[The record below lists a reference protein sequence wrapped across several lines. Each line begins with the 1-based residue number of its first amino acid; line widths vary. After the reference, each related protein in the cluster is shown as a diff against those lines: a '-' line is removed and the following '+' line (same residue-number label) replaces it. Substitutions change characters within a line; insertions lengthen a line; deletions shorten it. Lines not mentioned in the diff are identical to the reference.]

1 MTFPFAR
8 LLFGMAAAAVF
19 AASPAVQAQETIK
32 IGFVG
37 PYTGPFAVAGESFRH
52 GVEAYM
58 ALNGSTVGGR
68 KVEVVYRDSA
78 GADPTLAKRLAEELV
93 VKDKV
98 AMLGGFYLSPEV
110 AATAPVVNAA
120 RVPLFIV
127 NAATP
132 ALMKMSP
139 YFVRM
144 GQAINQPAELAASY
158 ARQEGKSRGYVAVG
172 DYGPGH
178 IVEKAFT
185 DKFGAEGGK
194 MAGNV
199 RVPLNTADFAPIAE
213 HIANANPDIL
223 QIFLPPGAASV
234 GFSKAVAARGL
245 TKKVTIIGQGE
256 AEDSDLH
263 LFDDSIVGFK
273 SIIYID
279 ANAKNAENVAF
290 SNWLAKNA
298 GPNVKP
304 NSFSIGAYDAMH
316 LAYKMIADQAGK
328 PFSGEVAMKSLP
340 GYSWKSPRGPVT
352 IDPASRE
359 LIQNFYLREVV
370 KGPDGVKRNAV
381 IKTWEQVKPTA
392 FQAQ

>member
-1 MTFPFAR
+1 MR
-8 LLFGMAAAAVF
+8 LHFRGIWTGLVTGTLMVVSMASA
-19 AASPAVQAQETIK
+19 AQETIK

-37 PYTGPFAVAGESFRH
+37 PYTGPFAVAGQSFRH

-58 ALNGSTVGGR
+58 ALQGSSVGGR
-68 KVEVVYRDSA
+68 KVEVIYRDSA

-120 RVPLFIV
+120 KVPLFIV

-132 ALMKMSP
+132 ALLKMSP

-144 GQAINQPAELAASY
+144 GQSINQPAELAAIY
-158 ARQEGKSRGYVAVG
+158 ARQQAKARGFVAVG

-185 DKFGAEGGK
+185 DKFSAEGGK
-194 MAGNV
+194 MVGNM

-213 HIANANPDIL
+213 HIANANPDVL
-223 QIFLPPGAASV
+223 QVFLPPGAAAV

-245 TKKVTIIGQGE
+245 TQKVLIIGQGE

-263 LFDDSIVGFK
+263 LFDDSILGFR

-279 ANAKNAENVAF
+279 ANAKNPENVAL
-290 SNWLAKNA
+290 SSWLAKNA

-316 LAYKMIADQAGK
+316 LAYKMIGDQAGK
-328 PFSGEVAMKSLP
+328 PFSGEAAMKSLP

-352 IDPASRE
+352 IDPDTRE
-359 LIQNFYLREVV
+359 LIENFYLREVV
-370 KGPDGVKRNAV
+370 KGPDGGKFNKV
-381 IKTWEQVKPTA
+381 IKVWEQVKVTP
-392 FQAQ
+392 FQQ

>member
-1 MTFPFAR
+1 MR
-8 LLFGMAAAAVF
+8 LHFRGIWTRLIAAAAMAVAV
-19 AASPAVQAQETIK
+19 AASAQETIR

-37 PYTGPFAVAGESFRH
+37 PYTGPFAVAGQSFRY

-58 ALNGSTVGGR
+58 ALHGGTVGGR
-68 KVEVVYRDSA
+68 KVEMVYRDSA

-120 RVPLFIV
+120 KVPLFIV

-132 ALMKMSP
+132 ALLKMSP
-139 YFVRM
+139 YFVRL
-144 GQAINQPAELAASY
+144 GQAINQPAELAATY
-158 ARQEGKSRGYVAVG
+158 ARQQGKLRGFVAVG

-185 DKFGAEGGK
+185 DKFSAEGGK
-194 MAGNV
+194 MVGNV

-213 HIANANPDIL
+213 HIANANPDVL
-223 QIFLPPGAASV
+223 QVFLPPGAAAV

-245 TKKVTIIGQGE
+245 TQKVMIIGQGE

-263 LFDDSIVGFK
+263 LFDDSILGFK
-273 SIIYID
+273 SVIYID
-279 ANAKNAENVAF
+279 ANAKNPENVGLT
-290 SNWLAKNA
+290 SWLAKNA

-316 LAYKMIADQAGK
+316 LAYKMIGDQAGK
-328 PFSGEVAMKSLP
+328 PFNGELAMKSLP

-352 IDPASRE
+352 IDPDTRE
-359 LIQNFYLREVV
+359 LTENYYLRDVV
-370 KGPDGVKRNAV
+370 KGPDGTKSNKV
-381 IKTWEQVKPTA
+381 IKVWEQVKATP
-392 FQAQ
+392 FQQ

>member
-1 MTFPFAR
+1 MTLAFAR
-8 LLFGMAAAAVF
+8 QLAGIAAAGVLFATSC
-19 AASPAVQAQETIK
+19 AASAQESVK

-37 PYTGPFAVAGESFRH
+37 PYTGPFAVAGQSFRQ

-58 ALNGSTVGGR
+58 ALHGDKVAGR
-68 KVEVVYRDSA
+68 KVEVIYRDSA

-120 RVPLFIV
+120 KVPLFIV

-132 ALMKMSP
+132 SLMKMSP

-144 GQAINQPAELAASY
+144 GQAINQPAELAAAY
-158 ARQEGKSRGYVAVG
+158 ARQQGKSRGYVAVA

-178 IVEKAFT
+178 LVEEAFMA
-185 DKFGAEGGK
+185 KFTAEGGQ
-194 MAGNV
+194 MVGNV
-199 RVPLNTADFAPIAE
+199 RVPLNTTDFAPFAE
-213 HIANANPDIL
+213 RIANANPEVL

-234 GFSKAVAARGL
+234 GFNKALAARGL
-245 TKKVTIIGQGE
+245 TQKVMIIGQGE
-256 AEDSDLH
+256 AEDSDLP
-263 LFDDSIVGFK
+263 LFDDSILGFK

-290 SNWLAKNA
+290 AGWLTKNV
-298 GPNVKP
+298 GPNARP

-328 PFSGEVAMKSLP
+328 PFDGTAAVKSLP
-340 GYSWKSPRGPVT
+340 GYTFKSPRGTVT
-352 IDPASRE
+352 IDPATRE
-359 LIQNFYLREVV
+359 LVQNFYLREVV
-370 KGPDGVKRNAV
+370 KASDGVKRNQV
-381 IKTWEQVKPTA
+381 VKVWEQVRPAPLK
-392 FQAQ
+392 

>member
-1 MTFPFAR
+1 MNSFLAR
-8 LLFGMAAAAVF
+8 TLSALTTGALLLAGQAAL
-19 AASPAVQAQETIK
+19 AQETVK

-37 PYTGPFAVAGESFRH
+37 PYTGPFAVAGQSFRQ
-52 GVEAYM
+52 GIEAYM
-58 ALNGSTVGGR
+58 ALNGSTVAGR
-68 KVEVVYRDSA
+68 KVEVIYRDSA

-110 AATAPVVNAA
+110 AATAPVANAA
-120 RVPLFIV
+120 KVPLFIV

-158 ARQEGKSRGYVAVG
+158 ARQSGKSRGYVAVA

-178 IVEKAFT
+178 LVEEAFMAR
-185 DKFGAEGGK
+185 FAAEGGQ
-194 MAGNV
+194 MVGNV
-199 RVPLNTADFAPIAE
+199 RIPLNTADFAPFAE
-213 HIANANPDIL
+213 RIANANPDVL

-234 GFSKAVAARGL
+234 GFSKALAARGL
-245 TKKVTIIGQGE
+245 TQKVMIIGQGE
-256 AEDSDLH
+256 AEDSDLP

-279 ANAKNAENVAF
+279 ANAKNAENTAF
-290 SNWLAKNA
+290 AGWLTRNV
-298 GPNVKP
+298 GPTARP
-304 NSFSIGAYDAMH
+304 NSFSIGAFDAMH
-316 LAYKMIADQAGK
+316 LAYKMLNDQAGK
-328 PFSGEVAMKSLP
+328 PFDGTVAVKSLP

-352 IDPASRE
+352 VDPVTRE
-359 LIQNFYLREVV
+359 LVQNFYLREVV
-370 KGPDGVKRNAV
+370 KGDDGAKRNKV
-381 IKTWEQVKPTA
+381 VKVWEQVKPTPLK
-392 FQAQ
+392 

>member
-1 MTFPFAR
+1 MR
-8 LLFGMAAAAVF
+8 LHFRGIWTGLVTGTLMVVSMASA
-19 AASPAVQAQETIK
+19 AQETIK

-37 PYTGPFAVAGESFRH
+37 PYTGPFAVAGQSFRH
-52 GVEAYM
+52 GIEAYM
-58 ALNGSTVGGR
+58 ALQGGSVGGR
-68 KVEVVYRDSA
+68 KVEVIYRDSA

-120 RVPLFIV
+120 KVPLFIV

-132 ALMKMSP
+132 ALLKMSP

-144 GQAINQPAELAASY
+144 GQSINQPAELAAIY
-158 ARQEGKSRGYVAVG
+158 ARQQAKARGFVAVG

-185 DKFGAEGGK
+185 DKFSAEGGK
-194 MAGNV
+194 MVGNM

-213 HIANANPDIL
+213 HIANANPDVL
-223 QIFLPPGAASV
+223 QVFLPPGAAAV

-245 TKKVTIIGQGE
+245 TQKVLIIGQGE

-263 LFDDSIVGFK
+263 LFDDSILGFR

-279 ANAKNAENVAF
+279 ANAKNPENVAL
-290 SNWLAKNA
+290 SSWLAKNA

-316 LAYKMIADQAGK
+316 LAYKMISDQAGK
-328 PFSGEVAMKSLP
+328 PFSGEAAMKSLP

-352 IDPASRE
+352 IDPDTRE
-359 LIQNFYLREVV
+359 LIENFYLREVV
-370 KGPDGVKRNAV
+370 KGPDGGKFNKV
-381 IKTWEQVKPTA
+381 IKVWEQVKVTP
-392 FQAQ
+392 FQQ